1 MKIHFLIVFLF
12 FVHCLK
18 AQVNGLENNSNS
30 ISNSNAINASPPQ
43 MESEE
48 YEIPALQE
56 DLEEMS
62 IEQKDSETRKSIQ
75 TTKFENETNKN
86 LTSSDNQSS
95 VLELSNKMNEILI
108 DVKFNN
114 TRKSPTTDQLKK
126 MDKIIQQYKE
136 INDQSFEYNYYSYLV
151 SNYDVEKIDFLK
163 NAEKIKPQ
171 NTDVQIQLAAYYLI
185 KDIRDSSAYYL
196 QKLVDVQRI
205 DSVALEYAKDLLSS
219 VSENGILIT
228 HGFDDSYA
236 CAYLQ
241 KVQNFRNDVVLLP
254 FEFFQSTYFSNHLNQ
269 NIVENNVNQIID
281 NEYFK
286 IFVLNNKNN
295 NLHLSLSFPKEYI
308 IKISEPIYIKGLSF
322 VFNNN
327 DNQLISD
334 NINFY
339 NSISKSFINNAI
351 TEKAKQFSVNYLPVL
366 FFLKEYHTSIGNL
379 VVVSELDDLINKI
392 SIQSNKYDI
401 IQQIKK

>member
-1 MKIHFLIVFLF
+1 MKLHFLILFLV

-30 ISNSNAINASPPQ
+30 ISNSNTLISSPPQ
-43 MESEE
+43 MESKE

-56 DLEEMS
+56 DIEEKS
-62 IEQKDSETRKSIQ
+62 IEQKDTETRKSIQ
-75 TTKFENETNKN
+75 NSKFENETDKK
-86 LTSSDNQSS
+86 LKSDDEESS

-114 TRKSPTTDQLKK
+114 TRKSPTADQLKK

-136 INDQSFEYNYYSYLV
+136 INDHSFEYNYYSYLV
-151 SNYDVEKIDFLK
+151 GNYDVEKIEFLK

-185 KDIRDSSAYYL
+185 KEIPDSSAYYL

-205 DSVALEYAKDLLSS
+205 DSVALEYGKDLLSS
-219 VSENGILIT
+219 VSENGILLT

-241 KVQNFRNDVVLLP
+241 KVQNFRNDVVLIP

-327 DNQLISD
+327 DNQLIGE

-339 NSISKSFINNAI
+339 NSISKSLINNAI

-366 FFLKEYHTSIGNL
+366 FFLKEYHNSMGNL
-379 VVVSELDDLINKI
+379 ELLLELDDLINKI

>member
-1 MKIHFLIVFLF
+1 MKIHFLILFLF
-12 FVHCLK
+12 FVNCLK
-18 AQVNGLENNSNS
+18 GQVNGLENNSNS
-30 ISNSNAINASPPQ
+30 ISNSNTLITSPPQ
-43 MESEE
+43 METKE
-48 YEIPALQE
+48 YEIPAVQE
-56 DLEEMS
+56 DIEEKS
-62 IEQKDSETRKSIQ
+62 FEQKETEPRKSIQ
-75 TTKFENETNKN
+75 NSKFENETDKK
-86 LTSSDNQSS
+86 LKSGYEESS

-114 TRKSPTTDQLKK
+114 TRKSPTSDQLKK
-126 MDKIIQQYKE
+126 MNKIIQQYKE
-136 INDQSFEYNYYSYLV
+136 INDHSFEYNYYSYLIG
-151 SNYDVEKIDFLK
+151 NYDVEKFHFLK

-185 KDIRDSSAYYL
+185 KDIPDSSAYYL

-205 DSVALEYAKDLLSS
+205 DSVALEYGKDLLSS
-219 VSENGILIT
+219 VSENGVLLT

-241 KVQNFRNDVVLLP
+241 KVHNFRNDVVLLP
-254 FEFFQSTYFSNHLNQ
+254 FEFFQSTYFSNHLSQ
-269 NIVENNVNQIID
+269 NIVENNLNQIID

-308 IKISEPIYIKGLSF
+308 LKISEPIYIKGLSF

-327 DNQLISD
+327 DNQLITE

-339 NSISKSFINNAI
+339 NSISKSIINNAI

-366 FFLKEYHTSIGNL
+366 FFLKEYHNSLGNFEL
-379 VVVSELDDLINKI
+379 VLELDDLINKI
-392 SIQSNKYDI
+392 SIQSNKYNLI
-401 IQQIKK
+401 EQIKK

>member
-1 MKIHFLIVFLF
+1 MKIHFLFLFLF
-12 FVHCLK
+12 FVECLK

-30 ISNSNAINASPPQ
+30 NTLITSPPQ
-43 MESEE
+43 MELKE

-56 DLEEMS
+56 DLEEKS
-62 IEQKDSETRKSIQ
+62 IEQKDTETRKSIQ
-75 TTKFENETNKN
+75 NTKFENENDKK
-86 LTSSDNQSS
+86 LKSSDKESS
-95 VLELSNKMNEILI
+95 VLELSNRMNDILI

-114 TRKSPTTDQLKK
+114 TRKSPTADQLKK
-126 MDKIIQQYKE
+126 MDNIIQQYKE
-136 INDQSFEYNYYSYLV
+136 INDHSFEYNYYSYLV
-151 SNYDVEKIDFLK
+151 GNYDVEKIDFLK

-185 KDIRDSSAYYL
+185 KDIPDSSANYL

-205 DSVALEYAKDLLSS
+205 DSVALEYAKDLLAS
-219 VSENGILIT
+219 VSENGILLT

-269 NIVENNVNQIID
+269 NIVKNNSNQIID

-286 IFVLNNKNN
+286 IFVSNNKNN

-322 VFNNN
+322 VFNNI
-327 DNQLISD
+327 DNQLIGE

-366 FFLKEYHTSIGNL
+366 FFLKEYHNSMGNL
-379 VVVSELDDLINKI
+379 ELVLELDDLINKI
-392 SIQSNKYDI
+392 SVQSNKYDI

>member
-1 MKIHFLIVFLF
+1 MKIHFLFLFLF

-30 ISNSNAINASPPQ
+30 NTLITSPPQ
-43 MESEE
+43 MELKE

-56 DLEEMS
+56 DLEELS
-62 IEQKDSETRKSIQ
+62 IEQKDTETRKSIQ
-75 TTKFENETNKN
+75 NTKFENENDKK
-86 LTSSDNQSS
+86 LKSSDKESS
-95 VLELSNKMNEILI
+95 VLELSNRMNEILI

-114 TRKSPTTDQLKK
+114 TRKSPTADQLKK

-136 INDQSFEYNYYSYLV
+136 INDHSFEYNYYSYLV
-151 SNYDVEKIDFLK
+151 GNYDVEKIDFLK

-185 KDIRDSSAYYL
+185 KDMPDSSAYYL

-205 DSVALEYAKDLLSS
+205 DSVALEYAKDLLAS
-219 VSENGILIT
+219 VSENGVLLT

-254 FEFFQSTYFSNHLNQ
+254 FEFFQSTYFLNHLNPK
-269 NIVENNVNQIID
+269 ILENNTSQIID

-308 IKISEPIYIKGLSF
+308 LKISEPIYIKGLSF
-322 VFNNN
+322 VFNND
-327 DNQLISD
+327 DNQLIGE

-339 NSISKSFINNAI
+339 NSISKSLINNAI

-366 FFLKEYHTSIGNL
+366 FFLKEYHNSMGNL
-379 VVVSELDDLINKI
+379 ELVLELEDLINKI